1 MLRQSQQIGDA
12 AEAALKQ
19 AEAQVALAETQVIQ
33 NSVGSPAQVASG
45 AVAGGLRV

>member
-19 AEAQVALAETQVIQ
+19 AEAQVVLAK
-33 NSVGSPAQVASG
+33 PK
-45 AVAGGLRV
+45 